1 MLEQRLPAYGWS
13 PDISDEEILE
23 KLLARI
29 SHQRRVEGR
38 IFWYKWL
45 SESHLEAREE
55 TALNARLYFSAF

>member
-1 MLEQRLPAYGWS
+1 MIQETDQAPKFLVVEDDARWTTG
-13 PDISDEEILE
+13 
-23 KLLARI
+23 LLARI

-55 TALNARLYFSAF
+55 AALNARLYFAAL